1 MCEYY
6 QGIEKENCRTIP
18 GLEKNQRMTRQ
29 RIRMKGI
36 RWTAFSANRKR
47 ALSFLATWEL
57 GLYMGSWS
65 SEVVSLRVG
74 EGDDDEN
81 SSETRLALDDL
92 CIFSIMM
99 ARKKEEDDELAF
111 TCTGRRGGR

>member
-1 MCEYY
+1 
-6 QGIEKENCRTIP
+6 
-18 GLEKNQRMTRQ
+18 MTRQ
-29 RIRMKGI
+29 RIRTKGM
-36 RWTAFSANRKR
+36 RWTAFSAKRKR
-47 ALSFLATWEL
+47 ALSFLATWEF

-65 SEVVSLRVG
+65 PSEVAFLRFG

-99 ARKKEEDDELAF
+99 ARKKEDNNELAF
-111 TCTGRRGGR
+111 TYTGRRGGW